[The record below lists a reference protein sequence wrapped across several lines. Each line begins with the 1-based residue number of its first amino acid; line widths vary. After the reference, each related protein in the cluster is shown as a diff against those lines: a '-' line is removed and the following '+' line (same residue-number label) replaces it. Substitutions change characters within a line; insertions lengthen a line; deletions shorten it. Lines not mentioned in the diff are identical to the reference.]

1 MYMVPYLISLEKP
14 GAANARC
21 DKLGCLWLSQ
31 LRRSRSWGY
40 KVLGAGLFIGSRSMV
55 HRLLFVLLSRTTF
68 S

>member
-55 HRLLFVLLSRTTF
+55 H
-68 S
+68 